1 MKSQFLGAMLCL
13 AVTCTTLAQ
22 KSPIKFG
29 EVSLEDFK
37 MTRYEKDSSAAAV
50 VLCDFG
56 ESSINY
62 SAKHWIFV
70 EFSTNN
76 PHKNLK
82 KGWLGP
88 G

>member
-29 EVSLEDFK
+29 EVSLEDLK

-62 SAKHWIFV
+62 SQNTG
-70 EFSTNN
+70 FSLNFQRTTRI
-76 PHKNLK
+76 KILK
-82 KGWLGP
+82 KDGLE
-88 G
+88 